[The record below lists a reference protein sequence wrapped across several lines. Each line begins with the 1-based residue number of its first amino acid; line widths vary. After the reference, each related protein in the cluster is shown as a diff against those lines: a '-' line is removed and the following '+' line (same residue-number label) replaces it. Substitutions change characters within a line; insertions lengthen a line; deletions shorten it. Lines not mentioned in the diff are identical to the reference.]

1 MSKSTLAKCE
11 KKILALNF
19 HLAEK
24 ENENEFFA
32 KVIWRR
38 QKSGFSENE

>member
-32 KVIWRR
+32 KVI
-38 QKSGFSENE
+38 